1 MDSLTGY
8 VATGL
13 VMLIVG
19 LLLRELEPKVKV
31 VWWSPHQFQFQL
43 PQPPNILLTH
53 AITIQNIGRKK
64 AEGIEIVHTSKPSF
78 FQLQP
83 PLNYVESYTPQGEHI
98 VRVDSLAEGVLH
110 HPIPEHV
117 TCATAP
123 IHTLNGWPCTGHP
136 NSIPTRF
143 SKVVQPVCSF
153 NDVNWLGLYNVLD
166 PPDGCLY
173 SERRRSI
180 IRWVSLRR
188 TKS

>member
-13 VMLIVG
+13 DMLIVG
-19 LLLRELEPKVKV
+19 LLLRELEPRVKV

-98 VRVDSLAEGVLH
+98 VRVDSLGQKEFFTIQFLSMLPVPQLLY
-110 HPIPEHV
+110 IRS
-117 TCATAP
+117 TA
-123 IHTLNGWPCTGHP
+123 GHAQAIQTQFQRVFP
-136 NSIPTRF
+136 
-143 SKVVQPVCSF
+143 KWF
-153 NDVNWLGLYNVLD
+153 NLFAVSMMLIGLAFITYWILLM
-166 PPDGCLY
+166 GIFILKG
-173 SERRRSI
+173 RS

-188 TKS
+188 RKS